1 MRINFIF
8 FIFLSFVIGQDMVWQ
23 NNGIPIRQG
32 VHIEWQRTVCPG
44 ESGSMIFVWSDT
56 RYGSRNVFAQKV
68 DSSGVLL
75 WGSQG
80 SAVTNLPGRQEDPV
94 AITDGDGGAFI
105 AWVDYRFDDEGD
117 IFIQHIDNQGNRM
130 MDDNGE
136 ALARVDGRHLTI
148 NMCTDS
154 LGGVFVAWQDKR
166 NFLDDDIFGTHVSSN
181 YEIIAPSSGVSI
193 IQMNGNQGA
202 KSLEYA
208 GNNQATIIWSDTRS
222 GSGNDIYCQKINMNM
237 EKIFSDGGLEVSA
250 TSDLETTPR
259 TTFMK
264 NDTSFVIWQS
274 GTESTDIYYNLL
286 TSDGLVFSEH
296 LQLCSFNSSKAN
308 PRIKRNQLGEVFIQ
322 WIDYRN
328 DPTAGNHYYQRVSH
342 GGNISWD
349 QNGIQLDAS
358 GDDHHARFSPGGNRE
373 LFVYWERGT
382 FPNVDIMYQGIQ
394 SDGSLLLDNAEFVSN
409 VSGYQS
415 MPNTL
420 FDNNNG
426 SFVVFAD
433 QSNGSIDLRVQRMN
447 SDLTSFELNGLIAMN
462 GLDGDI
468 EYPIANY
475 TNDNVVL
482 NWVDAR
488 DGKKVF
494 GSIINDNGVI
504 TPLENGQNL
513 TQFDSYTFQLEN
525 EPVSLLAHNYLFT
538 AAFDAQSG
546 AKLIRMNKFD
556 LSFQMQWPNE
566 GYVVH
571 QSTLDQRKVKLF
583 ETADGIGVVW
593 SEIRD
598 EVDFDL
604 FYQRFNLEGQMQFD
618 SSGVTLMDGVWVD
631 NYVEG
636 IYSTPDSNFILVWVN
651 DVWGSGSLS
660 FQKFNLNGEIAA
672 GWPSDGYT
680 LSSIGDPEK
689 LKGQVISDESGIL
702 VAWEETY
709 NFNKN
714 IKANIIHW
722 DGTLEWTNGL
732 LLTSAE
738 NDQINIDLAID
749 ESSQTSLVIWEDFQ
763 NGNDLNI
770 AGQFIDLSN
779 NVLLNENVIICSN
792 EEYQQSPVVK
802 NVFDGHFLVL
812 WEDERGFLNSD
823 PVLSGGL
830 DIYGQVIHYD
840 HGNVYSDNGIALC
853 QEYHDQKGPQISL
866 LKEDQDASQSLW
878 FTYWIDMRSSGKAD
892 LANLYG
898 QALRLSEPMSTEISN
913 IQPNSFKVGDAFPNP
928 FNNSIGVQINIR
940 ELEPIDVIIVNV
952 IGKVVYNEKIIPLS
966 NGVHSFTWNGKNFYG
981 QDLPSGIYFLQF
993 NSLNFQSNKK
1003 ISYLK

>member
-504 TPLENGQNL
+504 TPVENGQNL

-525 EPVSLLAHNYLFT
+525 EPVSLLAHDYLFT

-866 LKEDQDASQSLW
+866 LKENQDALQSLW
-878 FTYWIDMRSSGKAD
+878 FAYWIDMRSSGKAD

-940 ELEPIDVIIVNV
+940 ELKPIDVIIVNV
-952 IGKVVYNEKIIPLS
+952 MGKVVYNEKIIPLS

>member
-504 TPLENGQNL
+504 TPVENGQNL

-525 EPVSLLAHNYLFT
+525 EPVSLLAHDYLFT

-878 FTYWIDMRSSGKAD
+878 FAYWIDMRSSGKAD

-940 ELEPIDVIIVNV
+940 ELKPIDVIIVNV
-952 IGKVVYNEKIIPLS
+952 MGKVVYNEKIIPLS

>member
-1 MRINFIF
+1 MRIIFIF

-80 SAVTNLPGRQEDPV
+80 SSVTNLPGRQEDPV

-286 TSDGLVFSEH
+286 TSDGLVFSEP

-504 TPLENGQNL
+504 TPVENGQNL

-525 EPVSLLAHNYLFT
+525 EPVSLLAHDYLFT

-840 HGNVYSDNGIALC
+840 NGNVYSDNGIALC
-853 QEYHDQKGPQISL
+853 QEYHDQKGPQISM

-928 FNNSIGVQINIR
+928 FNNSIGVQISIR

-952 IGKVVYNEKIIPLS
+952 MGKVVYNEKIIPLS

>member
-237 EKIFSDGGLEVSA
+237 EKIFSEGGLEVSA

-504 TPLENGQNL
+504 TPVENGQNL

-525 EPVSLLAHNYLFT
+525 EPVSLLAHDYLFT

-702 VAWEETY
+702 VAWVETY

-714 IKANIIHW
+714 IKASIIHW

-940 ELEPIDVIIVNV
+940 ELKPIDVIIVNV
-952 IGKVVYNEKIIPLS
+952 MGKVVYNEKIIPLS

>member
-222 GSGNDIYCQKINMNM
+222 GNGNDIYCQKINMNM

-504 TPLENGQNL
+504 TPVENGQNL

-525 EPVSLLAHNYLFT
+525 EPVSLLAHDYLFT

-571 QSTLDQRKVKLF
+571 QL
-583 ETADGIGVVW
+583 
-593 SEIRD
+593 
-598 EVDFDL
+598 
-604 FYQRFNLEGQMQFD
+604 
-618 SSGVTLMDGVWVD
+618 
-631 NYVEG
+631 
-636 IYSTPDSNFILVWVN
+636 
-651 DVWGSGSLS
+651 SL
-660 FQKFNLNGEIAA
+660 
-672 GWPSDGYT
+672 
-680 LSSIGDPEK
+680 
-689 LKGQVISDESGIL
+689 
-702 VAWEETY
+702 
-709 NFNKN
+709 
-714 IKANIIHW
+714 IH
-722 DGTLEWTNGL
+722 
-732 LLTSAE
+732 
-738 NDQINIDLAID
+738 I
-749 ESSQTSLVIWEDFQ
+749 
-763 NGNDLNI
+763 
-770 AGQFIDLSN
+770 
-779 NVLLNENVIICSN
+779 
-792 EEYQQSPVVK
+792 
-802 NVFDGHFLVL
+802 
-812 WEDERGFLNSD
+812 
-823 PVLSGGL
+823 
-830 DIYGQVIHYD
+830 
-840 HGNVYSDNGIALC
+840 
-853 QEYHDQKGPQISL
+853 
-866 LKEDQDASQSLW
+866 
-878 FTYWIDMRSSGKAD
+878 
-892 LANLYG
+892 
-898 QALRLSEPMSTEISN
+898 
-913 IQPNSFKVGDAFPNP
+913 
-928 FNNSIGVQINIR
+928 
-940 ELEPIDVIIVNV
+940 
-952 IGKVVYNEKIIPLS
+952 
-966 NGVHSFTWNGKNFYG
+966 
-981 QDLPSGIYFLQF
+981 
-993 NSLNFQSNKK
+993 
-1003 ISYLK
+1003 

>member
-504 TPLENGQNL
+504 TPVENGQNL

-525 EPVSLLAHNYLFT
+525 EPVSLLAHDYLFT

-571 QSTLDQRKVKLF
+571 QSSLDQRKVKLF

-866 LKEDQDASQSLW
+866 LKENQDASQSLW
-878 FTYWIDMRSSGKAD
+878 FAYWIDMRSSGKAD

-952 IGKVVYNEKIIPLS
+952 MGKVVYNEKIIPLS

>member
-1 MRINFIF
+1 MRINFLF

-504 TPLENGQNL
+504 TPVENGQNL

-525 EPVSLLAHNYLFT
+525 EPVSLLAHDYLFT

-866 LKEDQDASQSLW
+866 LKENQDASQSLW
-878 FTYWIDMRSSGKAD
+878 FAYWIDMRSSGKAD

-952 IGKVVYNEKIIPLS
+952 MGKVVYNEKIIPLS

>member
-504 TPLENGQNL
+504 TPVENGQNL

-525 EPVSLLAHNYLFT
+525 EPVSLLAHDYLFT

-866 LKEDQDASQSLW
+866 LKENQDASQSLW
-878 FTYWIDMRSSGKAD
+878 FAYWIDMRSSGKAD

-940 ELEPIDVIIVNV
+940 ELEPIDIIIVNV
-952 IGKVVYNEKIIPLS
+952 MGKVVYNEKIIPLS

>member
-1 MRINFIF
+1 MRFFYILFI
-8 FIFLSFVIGQDMVWQ
+8 ILSLIVGQEMIWQ
-23 NNGIPIRQG
+23 ENGIPIRQG
-32 VHIEWQRTVCPG
+32 VHIEWQRTLCPG
-44 ESGSMIFVWSDT
+44 EPGNLIFVWSDT

-68 DSSGVLL
+68 DSTGALL
-75 WGSQG
+75 WGTGG

-105 AWVDYRFDDEGD
+105 AWVDYRFDEEGD

-130 MDDNGE
+130 MDDNGA
-136 ALARVDGRHLTI
+136 ALARIDGRHLTI

-166 NFLDDDIFGTHVSSN
+166 NFLDDDIYGTHVSSN
-181 YEIIAPSSGVSI
+181 YEIIAPSGGVSI

-208 GNNQATIIWSDTRS
+208 GNNEATIIWSDTRS

-237 EKIFSDGGLEVSA
+237 EKIFAEGGLVVSA

-259 TTFMK
+259 TTYMN
-264 NDTSFVIWQS
+264 NDTSFIIWQS
-274 GTESTDIYYNLL
+274 GTENTDIYYNLL
-286 TSDGLVFSEH
+286 TSNGLVYTQP
-296 LQLCSFNSSKAN
+296 LQLCSYNSSKAY
-308 PRIKRNQLGEVFIQ
+308 PRVKRNQLGEVFIQ

-328 DPTAGNHYYQRVSH
+328 DPTEGSHFYQRISV

-349 QNGIQLDAS
+349 QDGIQLDLG
-358 GDDHHARFSPGGNRE
+358 GDDHHARFSAGGNGE

-382 FPNVDIMYQGIQ
+382 FPNVDIMYQAIQ
-394 SDGSLLLDNAEFVSN
+394 SDGSLLLNNAQFVSN

-415 MPNTL
+415 MPNTIS
-420 FDNNNG
+420 DNNNG
-426 SFVVFAD
+426 SFVIFAD
-433 QSNGSIDLRVQRMN
+433 QSNGSIDLRVQRM
-447 SDLTSFELNGLIAMN
+447 DLDLISFELNGLIAMN

-475 TNDNVVL
+475 MNDYVVI

-488 DGKKVF
+488 NDKKVF
-494 GSIINDNGVI
+494 GSI
-504 TPLENGQNL
+504 LEDDGIDISLVNGQEL

-525 EPVSLLAHNYLFT
+525 EPVSLLAHNHLFT

-546 AKLIRMNKFD
+546 AKLIRINKFNLD
-556 LSFQMQWPNE
+556 FQMQWPNE

-571 QSTLDQRKVKLF
+571 QSTADQRKVILF
-583 ETADGIGVVW
+583 ETHDGIGVVW

-604 FYQRFNLEGQMQFD
+604 FYQRFDLEGQIQFD
-618 SSGVTLMDGVWVD
+618 TSGVTLLDGVWTD

-636 IYSTPDSNFILVWVN
+636 IYPTPDSNFILVWVD
-651 DVWGSGSLS
+651 DVWGAGSLKY
-660 FQKFNLNGEIAA
+660 QKYDLNGEILA
-672 GWPSDGYT
+672 GWPNEGYT

-689 LKGQVISDESGIL
+689 LKGQVINSDDGIL
-702 VAWEETY
+702 VAWEESY

-738 NDQINIDLAID
+738 NDQINLELAID

-770 AGQFIDLSN
+770 VGQFIDLSN
-779 NVLLNENVIICSN
+779 NTLLNENVIICNN
-792 EEYQQSPVVK
+792 ELYQQSPVLKTV
-802 NVFDGHFLVL
+802 NDGHYLVV
-812 WEDERGFLNSD
+812 WEDERGFSNND

-830 DIYGQVIHYD
+830 DIYAQVIHYEN
-840 HGNVYSDNGIALC
+840 GTVYSENGIVLC
-853 QEYHDQKGPQISL
+853 QEYHDQKKPQISL
-866 LKEDQDASQSLW
+866 MREDQDNLQSLW
-878 FTYWIDMRSSGKAD
+878 FVHWIDMRSSGKAD

-898 QALRLSEPMSTEISN
+898 QAIRLSEPMNIEISN
-913 IQPNSFKVGDAFPNP
+913 LHPSSFMIGNVFPNP
-928 FNNSIGVQINIR
+928 FNNSIGIEINVR
-940 ELEPIDVIIVNV
+940 DLEPIDFLVVNV
-952 IGKVVYNEKIIPLS
+952 MGKVVYNEKIMPLR
-966 NGVHSFTWNGKNFYG
+966 NGIHSFVWKAKNNHD

-993 NSLNFQSNKK
+993 NSVNYRSNRK
-1003 ISYLK
+1003 ITYLK

>member
-358 GDDHHARFSPGGNRE
+358 GDDHHARFSPGCNRE

-504 TPLENGQNL
+504 TPVENGQNL

-525 EPVSLLAHNYLFT
+525 EPVSLLAHDYLFT

-722 DGTLEWTNGL
+722 DGALEWTNGL

-952 IGKVVYNEKIIPLS
+952 MGKVVYNEKIIPLS

>member
-1 MRINFIF
+1 MRIIFLF

-504 TPLENGQNL
+504 TPVENGQNL

-525 EPVSLLAHNYLFT
+525 EPVSLLAHDYLFT

-866 LKEDQDASQSLW
+866 LKENQDASQSLW
-878 FTYWIDMRSSGKAD
+878 FAYWIDMRSSGKAD

-940 ELEPIDVIIVNV
+940 ELEPIDIIIVNV
-952 IGKVVYNEKIIPLS
+952 MGKVVYNEKIIPLS